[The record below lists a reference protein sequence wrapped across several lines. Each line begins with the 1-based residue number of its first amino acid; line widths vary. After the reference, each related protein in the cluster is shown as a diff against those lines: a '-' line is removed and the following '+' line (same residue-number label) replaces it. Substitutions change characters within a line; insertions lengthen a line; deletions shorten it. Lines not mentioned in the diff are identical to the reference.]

1 MLGAGHRRR
10 QPKLLV
16 RATVVLQ
23 NSNLDL
29 FRLWPST
36 TITTIS
42 ASASASIFIVLA
54 SRLWSLA
61 SSSAPDSINDWNFD
75 YFPPSPVPAPIH
87 RPFLLSFSPISFPP
101 TPRSNSYCRC
111 CYSQQLSFSLLRPL
125 LFLVTP
131 YCFSRSSSNSP
142 NLPAGAFSFLLFH
155 LCFPRIRVV
164 PRRMVMV

>member
-1 MLGAGHRRR
+1 MAVAGCCSVLGAGHRRR

-87 RPFLLSFSPISFPP
+87 RPFLLSFS
-101 TPRSNSYCRC
+101 
-111 CYSQQLSFSLLRPL
+111 LLRPL

-131 YCFSRSSSNSP
+131 YCFSRSSSNSL